1 LVNSLNKKVGIL
13 TGEIDFYKRLTIGAE
28 KLTPRRHGLVIDV
41 DPNGTLKNSTQTGG
55 DSGTG
60 MTRSPLK
67 EMLFKLDN
75 EAKKKLDI
83 RPRERIPSASNL
95 LSSNLVNRDGYGKR
109 DHLGKSDYS
118 CRVPPSPTI
127 LNTPV
132 EKYNR
137 TKYDN
142 KKTSCDN
149 GPKQNPDRGTL

>member
-13 TGEIDFYKRLTIGAE
+13 TEEIDFYKRLTIGAE

-41 DPNGTLKNSTQTGG
+41 DPNGTLKNSPQTGG
-55 DSGTG
+55 DTGTG

-67 EMLFKLDN
+67 EMLLKLDD

-83 RPRERIPSASNL
+83 RSRERKSSACNL

-109 DHLGKSDYS
+109 ENMGKSDYS

-127 LNTPV
+127 TNTPV

-142 KKTSCDN
+142 KNTSMDN
-149 GPKQNPDRGTL
+149 GPKQKPDLGKL